1 MSSQS
6 GQRESIKLVS
16 PEDRSRVIAI
26 LTIAFAMCPLLRWL
40 YPEPDR
46 FLNHFTGF
54 LDYYAGD
61 PYADQ
66 SGVYF
71 DSDDKGAL
79 LWLTDKTS
87 RDDAA
92 MMRFLLSSVPDNRR
106 TETEKLFEEFGKYH
120 PKEPHWYFTMLG
132 IDPMHQRLGLGG
144 LLYQH
149 GLAILDEAK
158 GLAFTEATS
167 LRAARLYERLGWQIV
182 GEVQIGSSPPFFPM
196 LRPSLVSGSR
206 QQSLPARRS
215 ESEAKSHRR

>member
-6 GQRESIKLVS
+6 GQRESIKVVA
-16 PEDRSRVIAI
+16 PEDRPRVIAI
-26 LTIAFAMCPLLRWL
+26 LTIAFAVCPLLRWL

-46 FLNHFTGF
+46 FLRHFAGF
-54 LDYYAGD
+54 LDFYAGD

-66 SGVYF
+66 SGAYF
-71 DSDDKGAL
+71 DGGDKGAL
-79 LWLTDKTS
+79 LWLTDKAP

-92 MMRFLLSSVPDNRR
+92 MMKFLLGSVPDYRR
-106 TETEKLFEEFGKYH
+106 TETEKIFEEFGKYH

-132 IDPMHQRLGLGG
+132 IDPIHQRSGLGG
-144 LLYQH
+144 LLYRH

-158 GLAFTEATS
+158 GLAFSEATS

-196 LRPSLVSGSR
+196 LRPSS
-206 QQSLPARRS
+206 
-215 ESEAKSHRR
+215 